1 MRFTGL
7 SAQAL
12 YSAINGSLNLDLRG
26 TQLCLSLLE
35 YMTKDSAFYTLRA
48 GILPQYAVFWL
59 AVVLH
64 KRAMQ
69 L

>member
-12 YSAINGSLNLDLRG
+12 YSAINGSSSLDLKG
-26 TQLCLSLLE
+26 TQLCLSRLG
-35 YMTKDSAFYTLRA
+35 YMTKDRAFYTLRA
-48 GILPQYAVFWL
+48 GILPQYAAFWL

-64 KRAMQ
+64 TRAMQ